1 MMKILGILLAIL
13 VAGACTSLGSDPE
26 GTLVGCPLAL
36 AEGTLKEVAPDK
48 LALQTDY
55 AGLVEVR
62 GSRSLPSAAG
72 PPAQLVDTD
81 GKVIARAGDRVSL
94 TGGYLGE
101 STFTQCASSRCCNP
115 RRERGIRTTVPL
127 SSDTTPNHHPADRNP
142 PLRPPAAWPSRAAS
156 GPRSGGHAWP
166 TSSILAQGH
175 VTHPAYAGAIIQSPG
190 REVVHR
196 C

>member
-1 MMKILGILLAIL
+1 MKILGILLAIL

-26 GTLVGCPLAL
+26 GTVVGCPLAL
-36 AEGTLKEVAPDK
+36 TEGTLKEVAPDK

-62 GSRSLPSAAG
+62 WSPELAVRPG

-101 STFTQCASSRCCNP
+101 STFTQC
-115 RRERGIRTTVPL
+115 GVVKVL
-127 SSDTTPNHHPADRNP
+127 QPA
-142 PLRPPAAWPSRAAS
+142 
-156 GPRSGGHAWP
+156 
-166 TSSILAQGH
+166 T
-175 VTHPAYAGAIIQSPG
+175 
-190 REVVHR
+190 
-196 C
+196 